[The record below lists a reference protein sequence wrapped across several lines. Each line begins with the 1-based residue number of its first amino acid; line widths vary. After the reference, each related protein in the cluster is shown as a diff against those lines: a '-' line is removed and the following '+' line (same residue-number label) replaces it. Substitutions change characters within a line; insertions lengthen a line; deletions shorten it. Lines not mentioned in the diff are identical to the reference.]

1 MFVIGI
7 TGCIGAGKSS
17 AAKVFADKGIRVLDA
32 DEISRQVTGPNGS
45 SVEAIRELLGNK
57 VVDSSGGLNRRQVAG
72 IVFSNRTKLDQ
83 MSEII
88 HRQVLR
94 EIADELE
101 KERQKGTKVL
111 VLDVPIPVKKGFLDV
126 CNQVWVVSAD
136 EDVRL
141 MRLRDRGLDEE
152 DAKRRMA
159 MQMTREEYEELA
171 DIVIENNGDSD
182 EFEEKVEAL
191 ISKELGKRGIRV

>member
-88 HRQVLR
+88 HRQVFR

-171 DIVIENNGDSD
+171 DIVIENNGGSD
-182 EFEEKVEAL
+182 EFQEKVESL